1 MGAFL
6 GAFSAKAALEGAAD
20 YRGKVGQSI
29 AAASLIL
36 RDRPSYKQGFGF
48 TTFDDE
54 GVARRDLTLIDKGM
68 LQGWFHNGAPARHYK
83 ISHTA
88 HGAQG
93 ARGSLGTSST
103 QIMIDTGSASKHDFL
118 SGQVFKIIGLK
129 GLHSWTNAISG
140 HFSLAAEGMVYDNG
154 VVSQMVKDVTIS
166 GNFCELLRDIQA
178 VGAKVEA
185 SSGRSFFSPVLRFG
199 NVSVA
204 GA

>member
-6 GAFSAKAALEGAAD
+6 GAFSAKAALEGTAD

-154 VVSQMVKDVTIS
+154 VILGRASKRKTKRARLL
-166 GNFCELLRDIQA
+166 CERSREGKGKRHLKLIQKPDEI
-178 VGAKVEA
+178 VY
-185 SSGRSFFSPVLRFG
+185 
-199 NVSVA
+199 
-204 GA
+204 

>member
-1 MGAFL
+1 LGAFL
-6 GAFSAKAALEGAAD
+6 GAFSAKAALEGTAD

-154 VVSQMVKDVTIS
+154 VILGRASKIKTKRARLL
-166 GNFCELLRDIQA
+166 CERSREGKGKRHLKLIQKPDEI
-178 VGAKVEA
+178 VY
-185 SSGRSFFSPVLRFG
+185 
-199 NVSVA
+199 
-204 GA
+204 